1 MLQHF
6 SAKSKKIR
14 ATRLARHQEQV
25 VQISVGKKKRK
36 VVVLKLMGLL
46 PALKH
51 LNSQVMKG
59 SAEEL
64 T

>member
-6 SAKSKKIR
+6 AAQCKKIR

-36 VVVLKLMGLL
+36 VVVLTLMGLL
-46 PALKH
+46 QALKH